1 MANEHCHAEALFSF
15 NEITCQLLYTVL
27 PILTRRLMHHVEKD
41 FREIILICK
50 ATQSCDL
57 VDGFIR
63 HAEQIRGGLNPNL
76 RQILIDGYAVFF
88 LKGAEKSSP
97 TTEKMAAQLIDGK
110 FLHIMGGQKDFDVMG

>member
-1 MANEHCHAEALFSF
+1 MYRLSLILYGVMAVEKRKLLF
-15 NEITCQLLYTVL
+15 TVL
-27 PILTRRLMHHVEKD
+27 PILARRPMHHVEKD
-41 FREIILICK
+41 LRKVILIRK

-88 LKGAEKSSP
+88 LKGAEKRSP
-97 TTEKMAAQLIDGK
+97 ATEKMAAQLIDGK
-110 FLHIMGGQKDFDVMG
+110 FLHVMGSQEDFDVVG

>member
-1 MANEHCHAEALFSF
+1 MYRLSLILYGVMAVEKRKLLF
-15 NEITCQLLYTVL
+15 TVL
-27 PILTRRLMHHVEKD
+27 PILARRPMHHGEKD
-41 FREIILICK
+41 LRKVILIRK

-88 LKGAEKSSP
+88 LKGAEKRSP
-97 TTEKMAAQLIDGK
+97 ATEKMAAQLIDGK
-110 FLHIMGGQKDFDVMG
+110 FLHVMGSQEDFDVVG